1 MRKISGILVASA
13 LVASIT
19 LVAPA
24 AYANETITGSGAS
37 YSNSMHQ
44 TCIAGYSAASTN
56 KVTYTSTGSGT
67 GKTQFAAGTTQ
78 FGGSDSLYTSDAPA
92 NFTYVPLIGGP
103 IAIIFNVKNVKTLN
117 LTPKL
122 IDGIFLGKITKWNDP
137 KIKAVNAAVASKL
150 PNATI
155 QVTYRSD
162 GSGTTNNFGNYMK
175 QTVGGNWKAADAWAD
190 ASGSTLGTGGNKG
203 SGVITTVTGLANSIG
218 YVDLAETLTAGLPF
232 AAVQNAA
239 GQYLKP
245 TVSASNKFITAN
257 SAGVADNG
265 QLVFNYKL
273 KVAGGYNLSLVSY
286 GLAPTKSTV
295 ASKGAAVKDYFTYFV
310 NTCAPKEAA
319 KTGYVAISGKL
330 KTKAIELIAKIK

>member
-1 MRKISGILVASA
+1 MRKISGILAASA

-78 FGGSDSLYTSDAPA
+78 FGSSDSLYSSDAPA

-103 IAIIFNVKNVKTLN
+103 VAIVFNVAGVKNVN

-122 IDGIFLGKITKWNDP
+122 LDGIFTGTITKWNDAA
-137 KIKAVNAAVASKL
+137 IKKVNAAVASKL

-155 QVTYRSD
+155 QIVYRS
-162 GSGTTNNFGNYMK
+162 GNSGTTNNFGNYMK
-175 QTVGGNWKAADAWAD
+175 QTVGGSWKAADAWAD
-190 ASGSTLGTGGNKG
+190 ASGKTLGTGAGT
-203 SGVITTVTGLANSIG
+203 SAVIITTVQGLANSIG
-218 YVDLAETLTAGLPF
+218 YVDLADALTAGLNF

-239 GQYLKP
+239 GQYVKP
-245 TVSASNKFITAN
+245 SVASSARFLATQTVSTS
-257 SAGVADNG
+257 GEV
-265 QLVFNYKL
+265 VFDYKK
-273 KVAGGYNLSLVSY
+273 KVTGGYNLSLISY
-286 GLAPTKSTV
+286 GLAPTKSSFATK
-295 ASKGAAVKDYFTYFV
+295 AAAVKDYFTYFI
-310 NTCAPKEAA
+310 NTCAPSRAA
-319 KTGYVAISGKL
+319 TVGYVAPSGKL
-330 KTKAIELIAKIK
+330 KAKALELIALIK

>member
-1 MRKISGILVASA
+1 MRKISGILAASA

-78 FGGSDSLYTSDAPA
+78 FGSSDSLYSSDAPA

-103 IAIIFNVKNVKTLN
+103 IAIVFNVSGVKTLN

-122 IDGIFLGKITKWNDP
+122 LDGIFTAKITKWNDA

-150 PNATI
+150 PNKEI
-155 QVTYRSD
+155 QVVFRSD
-162 GSGTTNNFGNYMK
+162 TSGTTNNFGAYMK
-175 QTVGGNWKAADAWAD
+175 QTVGGSWKAADAWAD
-190 ASGSTLGTGGNKG
+190 ASGSTKGTGASKN
-203 SGVITTVTGLANSIG
+203 SGIVTTVSGLANSIS
-218 YVDLAETLTAGLPF
+218 YADLADVMTAGLTY
-232 AAVQNAA
+232 ASVQNGA
-239 GQYLKP
+239 GQYIKP
-245 TVSASNKFITAN
+245 TVAASAKFLAAETAASN
-257 SAGVADNG
+257 GEV
-265 QLVFNYKL
+265 VFNYKQ
-273 KVAGGYNLSLVSY
+273 KVKGGYNLTLVSY
-286 GLAPTKSTV
+286 GLAPTKSPF
-295 ASKGAAVKDYFTYFV
+295 ASKAAAVKDYFTYFL

-330 KTKAIELIAKIK
+330 KTKALELVAKIK

>member
-1 MRKISGILVASA
+1 MRKISGILAASA

-78 FGGSDSLYTSDAPA
+78 FGSSDSLYSSDAPA

-103 IAIIFNVKNVKTLN
+103 VAIVFNVAGVKNVN

-122 IDGIFLGKITKWNDP
+122 LDGIFTGTITKWNDAA
-137 KIKAVNAAVASKL
+137 IKKVNAAVASKL
-150 PNATI
+150 PDATI
-155 QVTYRSD
+155 QIVYRS
-162 GSGTTNNFGNYMK
+162 GNSGTTNNFGNYMK
-175 QTVGGNWKAADAWAD
+175 QTVGGSWKAADAWAD
-190 ASGSTLGTGGNKG
+190 ASGKTLGTGAGT
-203 SGVITTVTGLANSIG
+203 SAVIITTVKGLANSIG
-218 YVDLAETLTAGLPF
+218 YVDLADALTAGLNF

-239 GQYLKP
+239 GQYVKP
-245 TVSASNKFITAN
+245 SVAASARFLATQTVSSN
-257 SAGVADNG
+257 GEV
-265 QLVFNYKL
+265 VFDYKK
-273 KVAGGYNLSLVSY
+273 KVTGGYNLSLISY
-286 GLAPTKSTV
+286 GLAPTKSPF
-295 ASKGAAVKDYFTYFV
+295 ANKAAAVKDYFTYFI
-310 NTCAPKEAA
+310 NTCAPSKAA
-319 KTGYVAISGKL
+319 TVGYVAPSGKL
-330 KTKAIELIAKIK
+330 KAKALELIALIK